1 MVNLRTLPSFHLV
14 VGFAKVHMLPTSV
27 LMYAAGSVLTW
38 TCVKDGACR
47 CKGVYTSP
55 ERDDLLT
62 LFTFL
67 QQPNCC
73 CLMYIHIFDISE
85 AVQSAS
91 SSFFTYCRSFLLGND
106 LTTKCFIFYIFI
118 LILITFTSSS
128 NVEMGG
134 FSQKFFPEYLPFQGP
149 S

>member
-1 MVNLRTLPSFHLV
+1 MYSCLSCIMTVDPLSAF
-14 VGFAKVHMLPTSV
+14 
-27 LMYAAGSVLTW
+27 LMISVLTW

-55 ERDDLLT
+55 ERGDLLT

-73 CLMYIHIFDISE
+73 CLMYIHIFDILE

-91 SSFFTYCRSFLLGND
+91 SSFFETG
-106 LTTKCFIFYIFI
+106 I
-118 LILITFTSSS
+118 
-128 NVEMGG
+128 
-134 FSQKFFPEYLPFQGP
+134 
-149 S
+149 